1 VFEVTMQR
9 LAISLTF
16 LLPVL
21 VLTPGCNKKG
31 GDSTSPGLGTASGRD
46 FADASPGDAKSSSRA
61 EARADG
67 NWDRGRPGE
76 AGGEAAPS
84 SPPSAAGSWD
94 AGADFEADAI
104 AREETR
110 QGLGT
115 AYGETRHSN
124 VETVGFRRAD
134 SSTPDVVFAIRY
146 DDVGGVRA
154 AARDKRSRAF
164 RDQALQTHAGISF
177 ALLDDAG
184 NVLPAASVGSDLWAV
199 GEPEVRYSLAIAND
213 TASAF
218 EVVASVD
225 GLDIIDGR
233 PASFAKRGYI
243 VDPFSSVVID
253 GWRTSEE
260 TVAAFRFSSIEDS
273 YSERMGDGR
282 NVGVIGAAFFRQAPR
297 EWEEWRSPE
306 ETWRR
311 DRADP
316 FPGR

>member
-1 VFEVTMQR
+1 MQR
-9 LAISLTF
+9 FAYLAVF

-21 VLTPGCNKKG
+21 VSTPGCNKEA
-31 GDSTSPGLGTASGRD
+31 GDSTSPGLGTTATGKD
-46 FADASPGDAKSSSRA
+46 FAQASPSDAKSERRAVRDWSRSDGA
-61 EARADG
+61 ASEAPPTAAPTATG
-67 NWDRGRPGE
+67 SWEGG
-76 AGGEAAPS
+76 GGE
-84 SPPSAAGSWD
+84 
-94 AGADFEADAI
+94 FEADAI
-104 AREETR
+104 AREEAR

-134 SSTPDVVFAIRY
+134 TSTPDVVFAIRY

-164 RDQALQTHAGISF
+164 HDQAMQTHAGISF

-225 GLDIIDGR
+225 GLDIIDGSA
-233 PASFAKRGYI
+233 ASFAKRGYI

-282 NVGVIGAAFFRQAPR
+282 NVGVIGAAFFREAPQ
-297 EWEEWRSPE
+297 EWEAWRSPE

>member
-1 VFEVTMQR
+1 MQR
-9 LAISLTF
+9 FAYLAVF

-21 VLTPGCNKKG
+21 ATTPGCNKEG
-31 GDSTSPGLGTASGRD
+31 ADSSSPGLGTSPTGTH
-46 FADASPGDAKSSSRA
+46 FAEASPGDAKSERSSSR
-61 EARADG
+61 
-67 NWDRGRPGE
+67 DRGRPDVAASE
-76 AGGEAAPS
+76 A
-84 SPPSAAGSWD
+84 PPSASPSWD
-94 AGADFEADAI
+94 AGGGEFEADAI
-104 AREETR
+104 AREETK

-134 SSTPDVVFAIRY
+134 ASTPDVVFAIRY

-164 RDQALQTHAGISF
+164 HDQAIQTHAGISF

-184 NVLPAASVGSDLWAV
+184 NILPAASVGSDLWAV

-225 GLDIIDGR
+225 GLDVIDGR
-233 PASFAKRGYI
+233 PASFSKRGYI
-243 VDPFSSVVID
+243 VDPFSSTVID

-282 NVGVIGAAFFRQAPR
+282 NVGVIGAAFFREAPR

>member
-1 VFEVTMQR
+1 MQR
-9 LAISLTF
+9 LAHLAVF

-21 VLTPGCNKKG
+21 VPTLGCNKDG
-31 GDSTSPGLGTASGRD
+31 GDFNSPY
-46 FADASPGDAKSSSRA
+46 AD
-61 EARADG
+61 
-67 NWDRGRPGE
+67 
-76 AGGEAAPS
+76 EAAPAGTEFAEEGRGNGKFDRRAARDRAPAE
-84 SPPSAAGSWD
+84 SPASEAAPPTGTGTWH
-94 AGADFEADAI
+94 GGGEFEADAI
-104 AREETR
+104 AREEVR

-134 SSTPDVVFAIRY
+134 PSTPDVVFAIRY
-146 DDVGGVRA
+146 DDVSGVRA

-164 RDQALQTHAGISF
+164 HDDAMQSHAGISF
-177 ALLDDAG
+177 ALLDEEG
-184 NVLPAASVGSDLWAV
+184 NILPAASVGSELWAV
-199 GEPEVRYSLAIAND
+199 GDPDDRYSLAVAND

-225 GLDIIDGR
+225 GLDIIDGSA
-233 PASFAKRGYI
+233 ASFSKRGYI
-243 VDPFSSVVID
+243 IDPFSSVVID

-282 NVGVIGAAFFRQAPR
+282 NIGVIGAAFFREAPQ

>member
-1 VFEVTMQR
+1 MQR
-9 LAISLTF
+9 LAHLAVF

-21 VLTPGCNKKG
+21 VSIPGCNKEG
-31 GDSTSPGLGTASGRD
+31 GDFNPPFDDATPAGTDFAEQSPG
-46 FADASPGDAKSSSRA
+46 
-61 EARADG
+61 
-67 NWDRGRPGE
+67 
-76 AGGEAAPS
+76 GGEAKFERRAGRDRGTSDKAGYASEAPRGAA
-84 SPPSAAGSWD
+84 PPTATGAWD
-94 AGADFEADAI
+94 GGGEFEADAI
-104 AREETR
+104 AREEVR

-124 VETVGFRRAD
+124 VESVGFRRAD
-134 SSTPDVVFAIRY
+134 PSTPDVVFAIRY
-146 DDVGGVRA
+146 DDVSGVRS

-164 RDQALQTHAGISF
+164 HDEAMQSHAGISF
-177 ALLDDAG
+177 ALLDDHG

-199 GEPEVRYSLAIAND
+199 GEPEVRYSLAVAND

-225 GLDIIDGR
+225 GLDIIDGSA
-233 PASFAKRGYI
+233 ASFSKRGYI

-282 NVGVIGAAFFRQAPR
+282 NIGVIGAAFFREAPR
-297 EWEEWRSPE
+297 EWEEWRSPD